1 MYKNKISTS
10 KEYIVSEPAST
21 YRNTP
26 VLKNFTTNDDY
37 SLVKKAREGITTDL
51 FYAFAETIKMPEK
64 VLASVINLSPRT
76 ISNYRSQ
83 NKFLDVNYSE
93 HLLKLINLYGLGIE
107 IFGSVN
113 EFNLWLEKPFYNSNE
128 IPMDF
133 LSTSGGVDLVAEEI
147 EKLAQGYPL

>member
-1 MYKNKISTS
+1 MSKYKISHQENYS
-10 KEYIVSEPAST
+10 VSEPTLA
-21 YRNTP
+21 YRSTP
-26 VLKNFTTNDDY
+26 VLKNYTTKDDY
-37 SLVKKAREGITTDL
+37 SLLKKARVGINTDI

-83 NKFLDVNYSE
+83 NKFLDINYSE
-93 HLLKLINLYGLGIE
+93 HLLKLINLYDLGIE
-107 IFGSVN
+107 VFGSIN
-113 EFNLWLEKPFYNSNE
+113 DFNLWLEKPFYNSNE

-133 LSTSGGVDLVAEEI
+133 LNTSGGVDLVEEEI

>member
-10 KEYIVSEPAST
+10 KEYMVSEPTST
-21 YRNTP
+21 YRSTP

-128 IPMDF
+128 IPMDL